1 MIAQLKEL
9 LGPKCSAIIVNAEL
23 TEFVNTPSKQMKFCE
38 AVNHSFDIPLRI
50 INTNLGCPG
59 ARRCLGFDNNENKL
73 TKTISENNNI
83 PLQFIDRA
91 LHNIPRSHNINHI
104 ILGMTEFMEQE
115 KKPDLFIVYVKPHII
130 TKILHALAKQSVIPS
145 LPPYS
150 LLSVCGNVF
159 SNCHQNKN
167 VSMSFGCPESRRH
180 GGINKEEVVVGIPY
194 AIACELIQS
203 LRQ

>member
-1 MIAQLKEL
+1 MITQLKQL

-38 AVNHSFDIPLRI
+38 AVNHSFDIPLK
-50 INTNLGCPG
+50 INSSNLGCPG
-59 ARRCLGFDNNENKL
+59 ARRCLSFDNHEVKL
-73 TKTISENNNI
+73 TKTISDNNRI

-91 LHNIPRSHNINHI
+91 LHNIPRIHSLNHI

-115 KKPDLFIVYVKPHII
+115 TQPDLFIVYVKPHAI
-130 TKILHALAKQSVIPS
+130 TKIIHALARQSVIPS

-159 SNCHQNKN
+159 ANCYQNKN

-194 AIACELIQS
+194 AIASKLIQS
-203 LRQ
+203 I